1 MKKTLVDVMFASE
14 KRKNMLLLLQDGP
27 KEMKTILKSL
37 KATRTALLPQAKILK
52 NHSLITQS
60 GDIYE
65 LTTMGKIVVDE
76 TKPLLDII
84 DALDQNK
91 EYLASHNI
99 DCIPIHLLKRINEI
113 KDCEIVEPSLLDTY
127 EVNKI
132 FSKMANES
140 SSLFF
145 VVTFMHPDF
154 PAIMSEYAK
163 RNINVSM
170 ILNKELFEKHKDEWP
185 DEFEHFLNCENIKYY
200 VCQKDI
206 ELLSLSISDQRF
218 VLRLLSKNNEFSNK
232 QLYSHNPKARQWSKD
247 LFNHYLKDSTE
258 ITEI

>member
-1 MKKTLVDVMFASE
+1 MFASE

-27 KEMKTILKSL
+27 KEMKIILKSL
-37 KATRTALLPQAKILK
+37 KTTRTALLPQAKILK
-52 NHSLITQS
+52 NHYLITQS
-60 GDIYE
+60 DDIYE

-76 TKPLLDII
+76 TQPFLDII
-84 DALDQNK
+84 DSLDQNE

-99 DCIPIHLLKRINEI
+99 DCIPNHLLKRISDI
-113 KDCEIVEPSLLDTY
+113 KDCEIIEPSLLNIY

-140 SSLFF
+140 NSLFF

-163 RNINVSM
+163 RKINVSM
-170 ILNKELFEKHKDEWP
+170 ILNKELFEKHKDELH
-185 DEFEHFLNCENIKYY
+185 DEFEHFLNCESIKYY

-218 VLRLLSKNNEFSNK
+218 VLRLLSINNEFSNK
-232 QLYSHNPKARQWSKD
+232 QLYSHNPKAHQWSKD